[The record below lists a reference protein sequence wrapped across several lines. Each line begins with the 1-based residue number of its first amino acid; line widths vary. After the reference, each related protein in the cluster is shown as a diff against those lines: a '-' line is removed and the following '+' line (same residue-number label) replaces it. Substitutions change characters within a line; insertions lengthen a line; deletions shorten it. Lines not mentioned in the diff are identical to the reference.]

1 MSAHKRAKKIRQAQE
16 IKRVT
21 TALAKPKWDTGVFS
35 WSLEE
40 IRKARD
46 AQMRGEFKLACALA
60 DSFKTDE
67 SMFVALKNRLDAL
80 DAIGYELVAGPG
92 KCGEYILREA
102 NDLFGPDGVA
112 VTAETLRDIRMDRVN
127 HAVAIGHIIQQPRD
141 DGSRIDYYLEH
152 WPLKHCRFDK
162 QKQCL
167 VTQVEGATGEVEIH
181 HGDGEWVVFATSENE
196 PWKKDAAVLP
206 GALVW
211 AAHAF
216 AANDWTKGSRSH
228 GNAKVVG
235 EMPEGYAIEDEDG
248 LTREAQQ
255 FLVLLGAIANDDGPS
270 GIKPYGS
277 KLEYL
282 VNSSSAWQV
291 WQALMDNRERAAA
304 RIYLGT
310 DGTLGAQGGAPGVD
324 ITALFGVSA
333 IVVQG
338 DLKKDRAALNTGL
351 IGPWCA
357 TNHGDSSA
365 APTIRFLTPDQDEEA
380 VRTNY
385 ADRSAKFQAAIK
397 ETKANGFVVDQQ
409 YVNQEAQKY
418 GINPPQLPC
427 DASPDAAASIEQT
440 AQQATASKALADKM
454 TSAQVERCVHNGVNV
469 CRICGIKKAYDFDT
483 DGDGLPNKD
492 EAGNTNWK
500 FTWVPI

>member
-1 MSAHKRAKKIRQAQE
+1 
-16 IKRVT
+16 
-21 TALAKPKWDTGVFS
+21 
-35 WSLEE
+35 
-40 IRKARD
+40 
-46 AQMRGEFKLACALA
+46 
-60 DSFKTDE
+60 
-67 SMFVALKNRLDAL
+67 
-80 DAIGYELVAGPG
+80 
-92 KCGEYILREA
+92 
-102 NDLFGPDGVA
+102 
-112 VTAETLRDIRMDRVN
+112 
-127 HAVAIGHIIQQPRD
+127 
-141 DGSRIDYYLEH
+141 
-152 WPLKHCRFDK
+152 
-162 QKQCL
+162 
-167 VTQVEGATGEVEIH
+167 
-181 HGDGEWVVFATSENE
+181 
-196 PWKKDAAVLP
+196 
-206 GALVW
+206 
-211 AAHAF
+211 
-216 AANDWTKGSRSH
+216 
-228 GNAKVVG
+228 
-235 EMPEGYAIEDEDG
+235 MPEGYAIEDEDG

-440 AQQATASKALADKM
+440 AQQATAAKALADKM

-469 CRICGIKKAYDFDT
+469 CRICGIKKTYDFDT